1 MARIESLLSARLFLQ
16 PQWVEDEIYFISNLS
31 GRLSLYRMREGG
43 SIPQPLLPPDIALPN
58 PDLIGGEAFRVFPA
72 LGKIL
77 VMIDHDGDEIYQPYW
92 IPVGGDFPTP
102 LLPEIFQGSRVH
114 CLHTDEDANTAYFLN
129 ERLDQALNITYTV
142 DMAKQTA
149 QMLTE
154 STWGRYVTG
163 VSDDQSKV
171 ALVEGYAVGDTV
183 LYLWTKANGL
193 TRFYGKPMESRAEG
207 ETAPLTSFFNAEF
220 TERDALIVANSI
232 FEDTY
237 GLGYIKLATPDQIQ
251 PIKIIG
257 HQHDGIG
264 ELEMFQHC
272 YDNRYR
278 LRYNIDGV
286 SWVYEGAFDEDNLTM
301 TLDTVICG
309 KGEIANGV
317 LEAGHYDKNRRRYIL
332 SYSTATSSTQI
343 YTYDHGDIVQRTDER
358 VLGIDPALL
367 STGEDASFASHDG
380 LRISAR
386 LYLPAPELGFEGK
399 RPLVYYVHGGPQSQE
414 RPNFAWFSMPL
425 IQFLTLNGFAVLV
438 PNVRG
443 STGYGLSYTKH
454 VDKDWGGQDRLDH
467 VHALKLLADDPRID
481 TARAGVVGRSYG
493 GYMTLTLASHHPELW
508 KAAVDM
514 FGPYNLISFSERI
527 PETWKPYFAVA
538 LGDPVADR
546 DFLLERSPS
555 SHIEQ
560 ITMPLLVIQGKN
572 DPRVVEGESRDVVE
586 QLRGMGKQ
594 VDYLMFEDEGHD
606 VLKFKN
612 RVTCYSAIT
621 DFFKQHLNP

>member
-16 PQWVEDEIYFISNLS
+16 PQWVGDEIYFISNLS
-31 GRLSLYRMREGG
+31 GRLSLYKMRESG

-77 VMIDHDGDEIYQPYW
+77 IMIDQDGDEIYQPYW
-92 IPVGGDFPTP
+92 IPVDGDFPTP
-102 LLPEIFQGSRVH
+102 LLPEVFQGSRVH

-129 ERLDQALNITYTV
+129 ERLDQALNITYAVNMT
-142 DMAKQTA
+142 THS
-149 QMLTE
+149 LETITE
-154 STWGRYVTG
+154 STWGRYVAG
-163 VSDDQSKV
+163 VSDDQSRIV
-171 ALVEGYAVGDTV
+171 LVEGYAVGDTV
-183 LYLWTKANGL
+183 LYLWTQANGL
-193 TRFYGKPMESRAEG
+193 RCLYGKPMESRAQG
-207 ETAPLTSFFNAEF
+207 ETVPLTSFNIAEF
-220 TERDALIVANSI
+220 TDRDALIVSNSI

-237 GLGYIKLATPDQIQ
+237 GLGYIKLDTPDQVQ
-251 PIKIIG
+251 PITVVG
-257 HQHDGIG
+257 QQHDGIG
-264 ELEMFQHC
+264 ELEVFQRC
-272 YDNRYR
+272 YADRYR

-286 SWVYEGAFDEDNLTM
+286 TWVYEGAFDEDALTI

-317 LEAGHYDKNRRRYIL
+317 LEAGHYDKEHQRYIL
-332 SYSTATSSTQI
+332 AYSTATSSTQI

-367 STGEDASFASHDG
+367 SDGEDASFTSHDG

-386 LYLPAPELGFEGK
+386 LYIPAHELGFEGK

-425 IQFLTLNGFAVLV
+425 IQFLTLSGFAVFV
-438 PNVRG
+438 PNARG

-467 VHALKLLADDPRID
+467 IHALRLLEDDPRID
-481 TARAGVVGRSYG
+481 VARAGVVGRSYG
-493 GYMTLTLASHHPELW
+493 GYMTLTLASRHPELW

-538 LGDPVADR
+538 LGDPVEDR

-572 DPRVVEGESRDVVE
+572 DPRVVESESRDVVE
-586 QLRGMGKQ
+586 RLRKIGKQ
-594 VDYLMFEDEGHD
+594 VEYLVFEDEGHD

-612 RVTCYSAIT
+612 RVTCYNAIT
-621 DFFKQHLNP
+621 DFFKQHLSL